1 VGLLSKER
9 RGHVQLTRVIS
20 LSGGS
25 PRAQHRPGKSSPPPA
40 YSSLFP
46 GRSAF
51 VLRHFFVPDSSGHNA
66 HVQESASNDASHS
79 TTSDGDMAWMLTALL
94 VIGHMIGV
102 VVLLSFLRPS
112 SPELGTYWR
121 LDMAVRWNVCRDIG
135 LAACR
140 KLFQAGKVR
149 LIKVIPDKTWKSPE
163 E

>member
-1 VGLLSKER
+1 
-9 RGHVQLTRVIS
+9 
-20 LSGGS
+20 
-25 PRAQHRPGKSSPPPA
+25 
-40 YSSLFP
+40 
-46 GRSAF
+46 
-51 VLRHFFVPDSSGHNA
+51 
-66 HVQESASNDASHS
+66 
-79 TTSDGDMAWMLTALL
+79 MLTALL